1 MPPRLRAATLATGAG
16 VGAAAVSLFSRDFDA
31 LWALCFGAAIGL
43 GAFAWRS
50 LLRRGSRSR
59 LEPWAVGLSA
69 LLLVLGVATGPLG
82 WGFGGDRAVEGCADP
97 VELTVL
103 LPVDGAAG
111 LQEAIAEFNA
121 RPGEGDCRT
130 ANVTAY
136 DAPWGAV
143 ELALRQGWEPDA
155 EGADEPDG
163 EPLVP
168 LRDVGP
174 RPHLWITES
183 QTYVDLASDALRESA
198 VGSAVLGPP
207 VPIGETPLVLAV
219 PGGTLTDGFNGASQV
234 AKASLP
240 EMLDELDAV
249 HGVSVLRSDPSMSH
263 TGLLFLRALYADD
276 AVSDGTVARFERKLA
291 NWGASLGI
299 ALSSDDTGLLCG
311 LSRAQDPSP
320 DAAVLTTEAALA
332 RYNTGKPMGAECPV
346 QAEERSDLL
355 PVYSEAFGA
364 LDYQA
369 VRLDWEDGDGP
380 WERRRAA
387 VADDLVAWLAG
398 GGGSYPARAGVRS
411 VDYDGEPLLGEVQFA
426 KRFAF
431 EAEPIGVRE
440 YWDLREDYGTTRAP
454 ADVLLSIDRSRT
466 MHERDSGGPT
476 RFELA
481 TEGVA
486 TALEYLGPEDRAGLW
501 TFPADGSDSHAELFG
516 IGGDGADAAGLL
528 ESAQVRVGVDL
539 HDMIIDGI
547 EALEAARYDERL
559 SAMVVLTDGD
569 DPDPSAT
576 TVAEVHE
583 RLADSNVVVY
593 VIAVGDASCRST
605 FFIELKGEQPGVNC
619 FDAEPAQITTTFDN
633 LFDRLWSGNG

>member
-1 MPPRLRAATLATGAG
+1 M
-16 VGAAAVSLFSRDFDA
+16 
-31 LWALCFGAAIGL
+31 CFGGAIGS

-59 LEPWAVGLSA
+59 FEFWAVVVSA
-69 LLLVLGVATGPLG
+69 LLLVSGVASGPLG
-82 WGFGGDRAVEGCADP
+82 WGFGGDRAVGGCADP

-121 RPGEGDCRT
+121 RPGAGDCRT

-136 DAPWGAV
+136 DATWGPV
-143 ELALRQGWEPDA
+143 EQALRQGWRPD
-155 EGADEPDG
+155 EERDEERDG

-183 QTYVDLASDALRESA
+183 RTYVDLASDALRESP
-198 VGSAVLGPP
+198 VGNDVLGPS
-207 VPIGETPLVLAV
+207 VPIGKTPLVLAV
-219 PGGTLTDGFNGASQV
+219 PGGILNKGFNGASQI
-234 AKASLP
+234 AEASLP
-240 EMLDELDAV
+240 ELLDELDAEYR
-249 HGVSVLRSDPSMSH
+249 VSVLRSDPSMSH
-263 TGLLFLRALYADD
+263 TGLLFLRAMYGEGPA
-276 AVSDGTVARFERKLA
+276 SEGTVARLERKLA

-299 ALSSDDTGLLCG
+299 ALASDDTGLLCG

-320 DAAVLTTEAALA
+320 NAAVLTTEAALA
-332 RYNTGKPMGAECPV
+332 RYNSGKPMGGECPV
-346 QAEERSDLL
+346 ETKKRSDLL
-355 PVYSEAFGA
+355 PVYGEAFGS

-369 VRLDWEDGDGP
+369 VRFDWSDGGDR
-380 WERRRAA
+380 WAQRRAE

-398 GGGSYPARAGVRS
+398 GGGSYPAGAGVRS
-411 VDYDGEPLLGEVQFA
+411 VDYDGEPLADEVEFV

-431 EAEPIGVRE
+431 ETEPISVRE
-440 YWDLREDYGTTRAP
+440 YGDLREDYGTTRAP

-466 MHERDSGGPT
+466 MHDDAAGAPT

-501 TFPADGSDSHAELFG
+501 TFPADGPDSHAELFG
-516 IGGDGADAAGLL
+516 IGGDGGDATGLLQAAGV
-528 ESAQVRVGVDL
+528 QIGVDL

-547 EALEAARYDERL
+547 DALEAARPDERL

-583 RLADSNVVVY
+583 RLADSKVVVY
-593 VIAVGDASCRST
+593 VIAVGDASCRSE
-605 FFIELKGEQPGVNC
+605 FFNALKGEQPGVTC
-619 FDAEPAQITTTFDN
+619 FDAEPEEITITFDN